1 MQDFIQLVLIGLGVG
16 SLYALIA
23 LGFVLIYKCSGILN
37 MAQGHFV
44 LLGGYLGYAFASQL
58 NIPWWLSIVLVL
70 VVIGLVS
77 MALERFAL
85 RPMIGQPVLAQILMT
100 LGLASFVQGGIVMF
114 WGGAI
119 RKPPPIFPSGGLEFG
134 GILLS
139 YENGFSIVLAAVLLA
154 VFAGFFKYARIGL
167 RMRAVADDAV
177 AAQSLGARLSRVYQI
192 SWVIAAVVAALGG
205 TILGSIGGVHV
216 GLVDLG
222 MKSVV
227 VVLLGGLESVF
238 GVIIAGPILGL
249 IEAFAIQYIDPHVG
263 GGIKDVVSF
272 AILIPMLLIFPY
284 GLFGWKRIDRV

>member
-1 MQDFIQLVLIGLGVG
+1 MQDFIQLVFIGLGVG

-23 LGFVLIYKCSGILN
+23 LGFVLIYKCSSILN

-44 LLGGYLGYAFASQL
+44 LLGGYLGYAFTAQL
-58 NIPWWLSIVLVL
+58 GIPWWASIVLVL
-70 VVIGLVS
+70 IAIAIVS
-77 MALERFAL
+77 LLIERFAL

-100 LGLASFVQGGIVMF
+100 LGLSSFVQGGIVMF

-119 RKPPPIFPSGGLEFG
+119 RKPPPIFPSGGLDFR

-139 YENGFSIVLAAVLLA
+139 YENALSIVVAAVLLA
-154 VFAGFFKYARIGL
+154 VFVVFFKYARIGL

-177 AAQSLGARLSRVYQI
+177 AAQSLGTRLARVYQI

-249 IEAFAIQYIDPHVG
+249 IESLAIQYVDPYVG

-284 GLFGWKRIDRV
+284 GLFGWKRIERV